1 MTRITIEE
9 PNMKYDV
16 TCQDAKTKL
25 YSSFTFKTQK
35 QALKMF
41 GLMLNDL
48 NRGELCQVLMTD
60 DQGNVFLRA
69 TNQ

>member
-1 MTRITIEE
+1 
-9 PNMKYDV
+9 MKYIV
-16 TCQDAKTKL
+16 TFQDAKTKL
-25 YSSFTFKTQK
+25 YSFFKFKTQK
-35 QALKMF
+35 QALKIF